1 MIWEFIYII
10 ACINTSFL
18 LLLNKIP
25 LYGYA
30 IICLF
35 IHQFRD
41 IDIVFIF
48 WLLWKDPDAGK
59 DWRQEEKEEQQ
70 RMRWLDSITDSM
82 DMNSSKLREKVKDR
96 EAWRAAAHRAAK
108 SRTWLSNIINNAAMN
123 MRVKVFLWTYVF
135 YSFG

>member
-1 MIWEFIYII
+1 MSSFFYLPYIPSSSFIHFI

-41 IDIVFIF
+41 IGIVFIF
-48 WLLWKDPDAGK
+48 GYYEKTLMLAKIEGK
-59 DWRQEEKEEQQ
+59 RRTK
-70 RMRWLDSITDSM
+70 
-82 DMNSSKLREKVKDR
+82 SSR
-96 EAWRAAAHRAAK
+96 
-108 SRTWLSNIINNAAMN
+108 
-123 MRVKVFLWTYVF
+123 
-135 YSFG
+135 G